1 MLTPGTP
8 LTHRQVKTSN
18 NMKHRLT
25 HLLLIAG
32 LSMVTLTTCGQEDNR
47 GSGGGSGNGNGGG
60 TPPIAVNEYKYTKAA
75 GDIRLMTYNAFYCK
89 SNTGTPSFSDEHIK
103 AFASV
108 IKSLNPDVIA
118 IQELD
123 SNCIGRGNR
132 YLLQEIKNA
141 TGLDYDIFFEGAAK
155 YDGGTIGCGV
165 MTKRNM
171 NTVKVKFVELPGN
184 ESRKLIKVTFPKF
197 SFFATH
203 LDTNDQKRKDAAEI
217 IKNEKNGS
225 TVPVF
230 LAGDLND
237 SPAWQATQSAFPQLA
252 QAFTIISATEGSL
265 PEQPGTTIDYILLS
279 TAHKDKVAVSE
290 THVVKRLFIDGEAKN
305 ISTISDHYPVYVD
318 MKIK

>member
-1 MLTPGTP
+1 
-8 LTHRQVKTSN
+8 
-18 NMKHRLT
+18 
-25 HLLLIAG
+25 
-32 LSMVTLTTCGQEDNR
+32 
-47 GSGGGSGNGNGGG
+47 
-60 TPPIAVNEYKYTKAA
+60 
-75 GDIRLMTYNAFYCK
+75 MTYNAFYCK

-171 NTVKVKFVELPGN
+171 NTVKVKFVELPGD

-203 LDTNDQKRKDAAEI
+203 LDLNNQKRKDAAEI
-217 IKNEKNGS
+217 IKSEMNGS
-225 TVPVF
+225 AVPVF

-279 TAHKDKVAVSE
+279 IAQKDKVTVSE
-290 THVVKRLFIDGEAKN
+290 THVVKRLFIDGEVKD